1 MSTSLAIM
9 SSTVKELAIKKNT
22 RATRA
27 HSTTK
32 LICWPSW
39 YNIIT
44 GCTKTE
50 RLLVRVN
57 KSCLQGPQQLGEDI
71 ITFLTDKT
79 EPVEKNSDKI
89 RGTLHVLLALPSRWV
104 CATSTRARH
113 VATSM
118 LAQYML

>member
-57 KSCLQGPQQLGEDI
+57 KSCLQGPQQM
-71 ITFLTDKT
+71 FY
-79 EPVEKNSDKI
+79 
-89 RGTLHVLLALPSRWV
+89 LHCPRDGFVPHPQERDMLQQV
-104 CATSTRARH
+104 C
-113 VATSM
+113 
-118 LAQYML
+118 